1 MKVFLM
7 TNKLIVFDLDGV
19 LVDSKTIHFDAL
31 NTALKKVDLS
41 YVITEE
47 EQQNIYEGLPTKEK
61 LNLLNKNKG
70 LPKDKFDYIW
80 KVKQEI
86 TSTMFLNI
94 PQDKDLIKLL
104 TIIKNNNIH
113 IAVAS
118 NSIKKTLLECLA
130 GLGIIEMIDY
140 VISNEDVKR
149 PKPHPEMYW
158 KAMSYFGVIA
168 DETVIFEDSLVGK
181 LAARDSKANLI
192 EVKNRRD
199 LTEDKINKAI
209 SILQSDKGTWK
220 DQGLNVL
227 IPMAGLGS
235 RFKDAGYVFP
245 KPLVE
250 VDGKPMIQAVV
261 ESLGINAKY
270 TYIVQKEHYDKY
282 NMSYLLNLITPECN
296 IVQVDSLTEGA
307 AATCLLA
314 SKYIDTEKPLIMANS
329 DQIVEWN
336 SRQFIYDLMTK
347 NADGGIA
354 TFRSTHPKWSYAKI
368 DNDGLVIEV
377 AEKKPISDIA
387 TVGIYYWKHGSDFVK
402 YAKQMIDKDI
412 RTNNEFYVCPV
423 FNEAILDNKRIF
435 TNDIKKMWGVGTP
448 EDLNFYLLNK
458 KAQ

>member
-1 MKVFLM
+1 M
-7 TNKLIVFDLDGV
+7 NKLIVFDLDGV

-31 NTALKKVDLS
+31 NDALRALNPD
-41 YVITEE
+41 YVITQK
-47 EQQNIYEGLPTKEK
+47 EQENIYEGLPTKAK
-61 LNLLNKNKG
+61 LSLLNKYKG
-70 LPKDKFDYIW
+70 LPEERFDSVW
-80 KVKQEI
+80 RLKQDI
-86 TSTMFLNI
+86 TSMMFSNI
-94 PQDKDLIKLL
+94 PEDKELIRLL
-104 TIIKNNNIH
+104 TIIKDNKIN

-118 NSIKKTLLECLA
+118 NSIHNTVFDCLD
-130 GLGIIEMIDY
+130 GLGITDL
-140 VISNEDVKR
+140 VDHVVSNEDVKH

-181 LAARDSKANLI
+181 LAARDSKATLI
-192 EVKNRRD
+192 EIKNRAD

-209 SILQSDKGTWK
+209 SLLQSGRGTWK

-261 ESLGINAKY
+261 ESLGVNAQY
-270 TYIVQKEHYDKY
+270 TYIVQKEHYEKY
-282 NMSYLLNLITPECN
+282 NLLYLLNLITPNCN
-296 IVQVDSLTEGA
+296 IVQVDGVTEGA
-307 AATCLLA
+307 AVTCLLA
-314 SKYIDTEKPLIMANS
+314 TEYIDNDSPLIMANS

-336 SRQFIYDLMTK
+336 SRQFVYDLMTK

-354 TFRSTHPKWSYAKI
+354 TFKSTHPKWSYAKI
-368 DNDGLVIEV
+368 DQAGLVTEV

-402 YAKQMIDKDI
+402 YAKQMIEKNI

-423 FNEAILDNKRIF
+423 FNEAIADKKRIF
-435 TNDIKKMWGVGTP
+435 TSDIKKMWGVGTP
-448 EDLNFYLLNK
+448 EDLNYYLSSRDIK
-458 KAQ
+458 

>member
-1 MKVFLM
+1 MS

-31 NTALKKVDLS
+31 NDALRALNPD
-41 YVITEE
+41 YVITQE
-47 EQQNIYEGLPTKEK
+47 EQENIYEGLPTKAK
-61 LNLLNKNKG
+61 LSLLNKYKG
-70 LPKDKFDYIW
+70 LPEERFDSVW
-80 KVKQEI
+80 RLKQDI
-86 TSTMFLNI
+86 TSMMFSNI
-94 PQDKDLIKLL
+94 PEDKELIRLL
-104 TIIKNNNIH
+104 TIIKDSKIN

-118 NSIKKTLLECLA
+118 NSIHNTVFDCLE
-130 GLGIIEMIDY
+130 GLGIVQLIDH
-140 VISNEDVKR
+140 VVSNEDVKH

-181 LAARDSKANLI
+181 LAARDSKATLI
-192 EVKNRRD
+192 EIKNRAD

-209 SILQSDKGTWK
+209 SLLQSGKGTWK

-261 ESLGINAKY
+261 ESLGVNATY
-270 TYIVQKEHYDKY
+270 TYIVQKEHYEKY
-282 NMSYLLNLITPECN
+282 NLSYLLNLITPNCN
-296 IVQVDSLTEGA
+296 IVQVDGVTEGA
-307 AATCLLA
+307 AVTCLLA
-314 SKYIDTEKPLIMANS
+314 REYIDNDSPLIMANS

-354 TFRSTHPKWSYAKI
+354 TFKSTHPKWSYAKI
-368 DNDGLVIEV
+368 DQNGLVTEV

-387 TVGIYYWKHGSDFVK
+387 TVGIYYWKHGSDFIK
-402 YAKQMIDKDI
+402 YAQQMIEKDI

-423 FNEAILDNKRIF
+423 FNEAIADNKRVF
-435 TNDIKKMWGVGTP
+435 TSDIKKMWGVGTP
-448 EDLNFYLLNK
+448 EDLSYYLSNK
-458 KAQ
+458 DSN

>member
-1 MKVFLM
+1 MM
-7 TNKLIVFDLDGV
+7 NKLIVFDLDGV

-31 NTALKKVDLS
+31 NDALRALNPN
-41 YVITEE
+41 YVITKD
-47 EQQNIYEGLPTKEK
+47 EQENIYEGLPTKAK
-61 LNLLNKNKG
+61 LSLLNKYKG
-70 LPKDKFDYIW
+70 LPEERFDSVW
-80 KVKQEI
+80 RLKQDI
-86 TSTMFLNI
+86 TSMMFSNI
-94 PQDKDLIKLL
+94 PEDKELIRLL
-104 TIIKNNNIH
+104 QIIKDNKIN

-118 NSIKKTLLECLA
+118 NSISRTVFDCLE
-130 GLGIIEMIDY
+130 GLGIIGLVDH
-140 VISNEDVKR
+140 VVSNEDVKH

-158 KAMSYFGVIA
+158 KAMSHFGVIA

-181 LAARDSKANLI
+181 LAARDSKATLI
-192 EVKNRRD
+192 EIKNRAD
-199 LTEDKINKAI
+199 LTEEKINKAI
-209 SILQSDKGTWK
+209 SLLQSAKGTWK

-261 ESLGINAKY
+261 ESLGVNAQY
-270 TYIVQKEHYDKY
+270 TYIVQKEHYEKY
-282 NMSYLLNLITPECN
+282 NLSYLLNLITPNCN
-296 IVQVDSLTEGA
+296 IVQVDGITEGA
-307 AATCLLA
+307 AVTCLLA
-314 SKYIDTEKPLIMANS
+314 REYIDNESPLIMANS

-354 TFRSTHPKWSYAKI
+354 TFKSTHPKWSYAKI
-368 DNDGLVIEV
+368 DQNGLVTEV

-402 YAKQMIDKDI
+402 YAQQMIEKDI

-423 FNEAILDNKRIF
+423 FNEAIADNKRVF
-435 TNDIKKMWGVGTP
+435 TTDIKKMWGVGTP
-448 EDLNFYLLNK
+448 EDLNHYLSNRG
-458 KAQ
+458 AN

>member
-1 MKVFLM
+1 M
-7 TNKLIVFDLDGV
+7 NKLIVFDLDGV

-31 NTALKKVDLS
+31 NDALRALNPN
-41 YVITEE
+41 YVITKD
-47 EQQNIYEGLPTKEK
+47 EQENIYEGLPTKAK
-61 LNLLNKNKG
+61 LSLLNKYKG
-70 LPKDKFDYIW
+70 LPEERFDSVW
-80 KVKQEI
+80 RLKQDI
-86 TSTMFLNI
+86 TSMMFSNI
-94 PQDKDLIKLL
+94 PEDRELIRLL
-104 TIIKNNNIH
+104 KIIKDNKIN

-118 NSIKKTLLECLA
+118 NSISRTVFDCLE
-130 GLGIIEMIDY
+130 GLGIINLVDH
-140 VISNEDVKR
+140 VVSNEDVKH

-181 LAARDSKANLI
+181 LAARDSKATLI
-192 EVKNRRD
+192 EIKNRAD

-209 SILQSDKGTWK
+209 SLLQSGKGTWK

-261 ESLGINAKY
+261 ESLGVSAQY
-270 TYIVQKEHYDKY
+270 TYIVQKEHYEKY
-282 NMSYLLNLITPECN
+282 NLSYLLNLITPNCN
-296 IVQVDSLTEGA
+296 IVQVDGITEGA
-307 AATCLLA
+307 AVTCLLA
-314 SKYIDTEKPLIMANS
+314 REYIDNESPLIMANS

-354 TFRSTHPKWSYAKI
+354 TFKSTHPKWSYAKI
-368 DNDGLVIEV
+368 DQNGLVTEV

-402 YAKQMIDKDI
+402 YAHQMIEKDI

-423 FNEAILDNKRIF
+423 FNEAIADNKRIF
-435 TNDIKKMWGVGTP
+435 TSDIKKMWGVGTP
-448 EDLNFYLLNK
+448 EDLSYYLSNK
-458 KAQ
+458 DTN

>member
-1 MKVFLM
+1 M
-7 TNKLIVFDLDGV
+7 NKLIVFDLDGV

-31 NTALKKVDLS
+31 NDALRALNPD
-41 YVITEE
+41 YVITQE
-47 EQQNIYEGLPTKEK
+47 EQENIYEGLPTKAK
-61 LNLLNKNKG
+61 LSLLNKYKG
-70 LPKDKFDYIW
+70 LPEERFDSIW
-80 KVKQEI
+80 RLKQDI
-86 TSTMFLNI
+86 TSMMFSNI
-94 PQDKDLIKLL
+94 QEDKELIRLL
-104 TIIKNNNIH
+104 TIIKDNRIN

-118 NSIKKTLLECLA
+118 NSIHNTVFDCLD
-130 GLGIIEMIDY
+130 GLGITDL
-140 VISNEDVKR
+140 VDHVVSNEDVKN

-181 LAARDSKANLI
+181 LAARDSKATLI
-192 EVKNRRD
+192 EIKNRAD

-209 SILQSDKGTWK
+209 SLLQSGRGTWI

-261 ESLGINAKY
+261 ESLGLNAQY
-270 TYIVQKEHYDKY
+270 TYIVQKEHYEKY
-282 NMSYLLNLITPECN
+282 NLSYLLNLITPNCN
-296 IVQVDSLTEGA
+296 IVQVDGVTEGA
-307 AATCLLA
+307 AVTCLLA
-314 SKYIDTEKPLIMANS
+314 TEYIDNDSPLIMANS

-336 SRQFIYDLMTK
+336 SRQFVYDLMTK

-354 TFRSTHPKWSYAKI
+354 TFKSTHPKWSYAKI
-368 DNDGLVIEV
+368 DQAGLVTEV

-402 YAKQMIDKDI
+402 YAKQMIKKDI

-423 FNEAILDNKRIF
+423 FNEAIADNKRIF
-435 TNDIKKMWGVGTP
+435 TSDIKKMWGVGTP
-448 EDLNFYLLNK
+448 EDLNYYLSSRDIK
-458 KAQ
+458 

>member
-1 MKVFLM
+1 M
-7 TNKLIVFDLDGV
+7 NKLIVFDLDGV

-31 NTALKKVDLS
+31 NDALRALNPD
-41 YVITEE
+41 YVITQE
-47 EQQNIYEGLPTKEK
+47 EQENIYEGLPTKAK
-61 LNLLNKNKG
+61 LSLLNKYKG
-70 LPKDKFDYIW
+70 LPEERFDSVW
-80 KVKQEI
+80 RLKQDI
-86 TSTMFLNI
+86 TSMMFSNI
-94 PQDKDLIKLL
+94 PEDKELIRLL
-104 TIIKNNNIH
+104 TIIKDNKIN

-118 NSIKKTLLECLA
+118 NSIHNTVFDCLE
-130 GLGIIEMIDY
+130 GLGIINLVDH
-140 VISNEDVKR
+140 VVSNEDVKH

-168 DETVIFEDSLVGK
+168 EETVIFEDSLVGK
-181 LAARDSKANLI
+181 LAARDSKATLI
-192 EVKNRRD
+192 EIKNRAD

-209 SILQSDKGTWK
+209 SLLQSGRGTWK

-261 ESLGINAKY
+261 ESLGVNAKY
-270 TYIVQKEHYDKY
+270 TYIVQKEHYEKY
-282 NMSYLLNLITPECN
+282 NLSYLLNLITPNCN
-296 IVQVDSLTEGA
+296 IVQVDGVTEGA
-307 AATCLLA
+307 AVTCLLA
-314 SKYIDTEKPLIMANS
+314 TEYIDNDKPLIMANS

-354 TFRSTHPKWSYAKI
+354 TFKSTHPKWSYAKI
-368 DNDGLVIEV
+368 DQTGMVTEV

-402 YAKQMIDKDI
+402 YAKQMIKKDI

-423 FNEAILDNKRIF
+423 FNEAIADEKRVF
-435 TNDIKKMWGVGTP
+435 TSNIEKMWGIGTP
-448 EDLNFYLLNK
+448 EDLQYYLSSRGLK
-458 KAQ
+458 

>member
-1 MKVFLM
+1 M
-7 TNKLIVFDLDGV
+7 TSLIVFDLDGV

-31 NTALKKVDLS
+31 NDALRALS
-41 YVITEE
+41 PDYIITKE
-47 EQQNIYEGLPTKEK
+47 EQENIYEGLPTKAK
-61 LNLLNKNKG
+61 LSLLNKYKG
-70 LPKDKFDYIW
+70 LPEESFDSVW
-80 KVKQEI
+80 RLKQDI
-86 TSTMFLNI
+86 TSTMFSNI
-94 PQDKDLIKLL
+94 PEDKELIGLL
-104 TIIKNNNIH
+104 TIIKDNKIN

-118 NSIKKTLLECLA
+118 NSIRNTVFDCLE
-130 GLGIIEMIDY
+130 GLGIVHLIDH
-140 VISNEDVKR
+140 VVSNEDVKH

-181 LAARDSKANLI
+181 LAARDSKATLI
-192 EVKNRRD
+192 EIKNRAD

-209 SILQSDKGTWK
+209 SLLQSGKGTWK

-261 ESLGINAKY
+261 ESIGVNATY
-270 TYIVQKEHYDKY
+270 TYIVQKEHYEKY
-282 NMSYLLNLITPECN
+282 NLSYLLNLITPDCN
-296 IVQVDSLTEGA
+296 IVQVDGITEGA
-307 AATCLLA
+307 AVTCLLA
-314 SKYIDTEKPLIMANS
+314 KEYIDNESPLILANS

-354 TFRSTHPKWSYAKI
+354 TFESTHPKWSYAKV
-368 DNDGLVIEV
+368 NSDGLVTEV
-377 AEKKPISDIA
+377 AEKKPISNIA

-402 YAKQMIDKDI
+402 YAEQMIDKDI

-423 FNEAILDNKRIF
+423 FNEAIADNKRVF
-435 TNDIKKMWGVGTP
+435 ASNIKKMWGIGTP
-448 EDLNFYLLNK
+448 EDLNNYNYRRDND
-458 KAQ
+458 

>member
-1 MKVFLM
+1 MM
-7 TNKLIVFDLDGV
+7 NKLIVFDLDGV

-31 NTALKKVDLS
+31 NDALRALNPN
-41 YVITEE
+41 YVITKD
-47 EQQNIYEGLPTKEK
+47 EQENIYEGLPTKAK
-61 LNLLNKNKG
+61 LSLLNKYKG
-70 LPKDKFDYIW
+70 LPEERFDSVW
-80 KVKQEI
+80 RLKQDI
-86 TSTMFLNI
+86 TSMMFSNI
-94 PQDKDLIKLL
+94 PEDRELIRLL
-104 TIIKNNNIH
+104 KIIKDNKIN

-118 NSIKKTLLECLA
+118 NSISRTVFDCLE
-130 GLGIIEMIDY
+130 GLGIINLVDH
-140 VISNEDVKR
+140 VVSNEDVKH

-181 LAARDSKANLI
+181 LAARDSKATLI
-192 EVKNRRD
+192 EIKNRAD

-209 SILQSDKGTWK
+209 SLLQFGKGTWK

-235 RFKDAGYVFP
+235 RFRDAGYVFP

-261 ESLGINAKY
+261 ESLGVSAQY
-270 TYIVQKEHYDKY
+270 TYIVQKEHYEKY
-282 NMSYLLNLITPECN
+282 NLSYLLNLITPNCN
-296 IVQVDSLTEGA
+296 IVQVDGITEGA
-307 AATCLLA
+307 AVTCLLA
-314 SKYIDTEKPLIMANS
+314 REYIDNESPLIMANS

-354 TFRSTHPKWSYAKI
+354 TFKSTHPKWSYAKI
-368 DNDGLVIEV
+368 DQNGLVTEV

-402 YAKQMIDKDI
+402 YAHQMIEKDI

-423 FNEAILDNKRIF
+423 FNEAIADSKRIF
-435 TNDIKKMWGVGTP
+435 TSDIKKMWGVGTP
-448 EDLNFYLLNK
+448 EDLSYYLSNK
-458 KAQ
+458 DTN

>member
-1 MKVFLM
+1 M
-7 TNKLIVFDLDGV
+7 TSLIVFDLDGV

-31 NTALKKVDLS
+31 NDALRALS
-41 YVITEE
+41 PDYIITKE
-47 EQQNIYEGLPTKEK
+47 EQENIYEGLPTKDK
-61 LNLLNKNKG
+61 LSLLNKYKD
-70 LPKDKFDYIW
+70 LPEESFYSVW
-80 KVKQEI
+80 RLKQDI
-86 TSTMFLNI
+86 TSTMFSNI
-94 PQDKDLIKLL
+94 PEDKELIRLL
-104 TIIKNNNIH
+104 TIIKDNKIN

-118 NSIKKTLLECLA
+118 NSIRNTVFDCLE
-130 GLGIIEMIDY
+130 GLGIVHLIDH
-140 VISNEDVKR
+140 VVSNEDVKH

-181 LAARDSKANLI
+181 LAARDSKATLI
-192 EVKNRRD
+192 EIKNRAD

-209 SILQSDKGTWK
+209 SLLQSGKGTWK

-261 ESLGINAKY
+261 ESIGVNATY
-270 TYIVQKEHYDKY
+270 TYIVQKEHYEKY
-282 NMSYLLNLITPECN
+282 NLSYLLNLITPDCN
-296 IVQVDSLTEGA
+296 IVQVGGVTEGA
-307 AATCLLA
+307 AVTCLLA
-314 SKYIDTEKPLIMANS
+314 KEYIDNESPLILANS

-354 TFRSTHPKWSYAKI
+354 TFESTHPKWSYAKV
-368 DNDGLVIEV
+368 NSDGLVTEV
-377 AEKKPISDIA
+377 AEKKPISNIA

-402 YAKQMIDKDI
+402 YAEQMIDKDI

-423 FNEAILDNKRIF
+423 FNEAIADNKRVF
-435 TNDIKKMWGVGTP
+435 ASNIKKMWGIGTP
-448 EDLNFYLLNK
+448 EDLNNYNYRRDND
-458 KAQ
+458 

>member
-1 MKVFLM
+1 M
-7 TNKLIVFDLDGV
+7 NKLIAFDLDGV

-31 NTALKKVDLS
+31 NDALRSLDIS
-41 YVITEE
+41 YVITKE
-47 EQQNIYEGLPTKEK
+47 EQENIYEGLPTKAK
-61 LNLLNKNKG
+61 LSLLNKYKG
-70 LPKDKFDYIW
+70 LPEEMFDSVWSI
-80 KVKQEI
+80 KQEI
-86 TSTMFLNI
+86 TSTMFSNI
-94 PQDKDLIKLL
+94 PEDKDLVRLL
-104 TIIKNNNIH
+104 TMIKDNNIN

-118 NSIKKTLLECLA
+118 NSISKTVIDCLKS
-130 GLGIIEMIDY
+130 LGVLNLVDH
-140 VISNEDVKR
+140 VVSNEDVKN

-158 KAMSYFGVIA
+158 QAMSHFGVIA

-192 EVKNRRD
+192 EIKNRTD

-209 SILQSDKGTWK
+209 SLLKYSGATWK

-261 ESLGINAKY
+261 ESLGVKAKY
-270 TYIVQKEHYDKY
+270 TYIVQKEHYEKY
-282 NMSYLLNLITPECN
+282 NLSYLLNLITPECN
-296 IVQVDSLTEGA
+296 IVQVDGVTEGA
-307 AATCLLA
+307 AVTCLLA
-314 SKYIDTEKPLIMANS
+314 KEYIDSESPLIMANS

-354 TFRSTHPKWSYAKI
+354 TFKSTHPKWSYARVD
-368 DNDGLVIEV
+368 DNGLVVEV

-402 YAKQMIDKDI
+402 YSEQMIDKNI

-435 TNDIKKMWGVGTP
+435 TSDIKKMWGVGTP
-448 EDLNFYLLNK
+448 EDLNYYLSNRVSH
-458 KAQ
+458 

>member
-1 MKVFLM
+1 MS

-31 NTALKKVDLS
+31 NDALRALNPD
-41 YVITEE
+41 YVITQE
-47 EQQNIYEGLPTKEK
+47 EQENIYEGLPTKAK
-61 LNLLNKNKG
+61 LSLLNKYKG
-70 LPKDKFDYIW
+70 LPEERFDSVW
-80 KVKQEI
+80 RLKQDI
-86 TSTMFLNI
+86 TSMMFSNI
-94 PQDKDLIKLL
+94 PEDKELIRLL
-104 TIIKNNNIH
+104 TIIKDNKIN

-118 NSIKKTLLECLA
+118 NSIHNTVFDCLE
-130 GLGIIEMIDY
+130 GLGIINLVDH
-140 VISNEDVKR
+140 VVSNEDVKH

-181 LAARDSKANLI
+181 LAARDSKATLI
-192 EVKNRRD
+192 EIKNRAD

-209 SILQSDKGTWK
+209 SLLQSGRGTWK

-261 ESLGINAKY
+261 ESLGVNAKY
-270 TYIVQKEHYDKY
+270 TYIVQKEHYEKY
-282 NMSYLLNLITPECN
+282 NLSYLLNLITPNCN
-296 IVQVDSLTEGA
+296 IVQVDGVTEGA
-307 AATCLLA
+307 AVTCLLA
-314 SKYIDTEKPLIMANS
+314 TEYIDNDSPLIMANS

-354 TFRSTHPKWSYAKI
+354 TFKSTHPKWSYAKI
-368 DNDGLVIEV
+368 DQTGLVTEV

-402 YAKQMIDKDI
+402 YAKQMIEKDI

-423 FNEAILDNKRIF
+423 FNEAIADNKRVF
-435 TNDIKKMWGVGTP
+435 TSDIRKMWGVGTP
-448 EDLNFYLLNK
+448 EDLSYYLSNK
-458 KAQ
+458 DSN

>member
-1 MKVFLM
+1 M
-7 TNKLIVFDLDGV
+7 TSLIVFDLDGV

-31 NTALKKVDLS
+31 NDALRALS
-41 YVITEE
+41 PDYIITKE
-47 EQQNIYEGLPTKEK
+47 EQENIYEGLPTKAK
-61 LNLLNKNKG
+61 LSLLNKYKG
-70 LPKDKFDYIW
+70 LPEESFDSVW
-80 KVKQEI
+80 RLKQDI
-86 TSTMFLNI
+86 TSTMFSNI
-94 PQDKDLIKLL
+94 PEDKELIRLL
-104 TIIKNNNIH
+104 TIIKDNKIN

-118 NSIKKTLLECLA
+118 NSIRNTVFDCLE
-130 GLGIIEMIDY
+130 GLGIVHLIDH
-140 VISNEDVKR
+140 VVSNEDVKH

-168 DETVIFEDSLVGK
+168 DETVIFEDSLIGK
-181 LAARDSKANLI
+181 LAARDSKATLI
-192 EVKNRRD
+192 EIKNRAD

-209 SILQSDKGTWK
+209 SLLQSGKGTWK

-261 ESLGINAKY
+261 ESIGVNATY
-270 TYIVQKEHYDKY
+270 TYIVQKEHYEKY
-282 NMSYLLNLITPECN
+282 NLSYLLNLITPDCN
-296 IVQVDSLTEGA
+296 IVQVEGITEGA
-307 AATCLLA
+307 AVTCLLA
-314 SKYIDTEKPLIMANS
+314 KEYIDNQSPLILANS

-354 TFRSTHPKWSYAKI
+354 TFESTHPKWSYAKV
-368 DNDGLVIEV
+368 NSDGLVTEV

-402 YAKQMIDKDI
+402 YAEQMIDKDI

-423 FNEAILDNKRIF
+423 FNEAIADNKRVF
-435 TNDIKKMWGVGTP
+435 ASNIKKMWGIGTP
-448 EDLNFYLLNK
+448 EDLNNYNYRRDND
-458 KAQ
+458 

>member
-1 MKVFLM
+1 M
-7 TNKLIVFDLDGV
+7 TSLIVFDLDGV

-31 NTALKKVDLS
+31 NDALRALNPD
-41 YVITEE
+41 YVITKE
-47 EQQNIYEGLPTKEK
+47 EQENIYEGLPTKAK
-61 LNLLNKNKG
+61 LSLLNKYKD
-70 LPKDKFDYIW
+70 LPEESFDSVW
-80 KVKQEI
+80 RLKQDI
-86 TSTMFLNI
+86 TSMMFSNI
-94 PQDKDLIKLL
+94 PEDKELIRLL
-104 TIIKNNNIH
+104 TIIKDNKIN

-118 NSIKKTLLECLA
+118 NSIHNTVFDCLE
-130 GLGIIEMIDY
+130 GLGIVELIDH
-140 VISNEDVKR
+140 VVSNEDVKH

-181 LAARDSKANLI
+181 LAARDSKATLI
-192 EVKNRRD
+192 EIKNRAD

-209 SILQSDKGTWK
+209 SLLQSGKGTWK

-261 ESLGINAKY
+261 ESIGINATY
-270 TYIVQKEHYDKY
+270 TYIVQKEHYEKY
-282 NMSYLLNLITPECN
+282 NLSYLLNLITPDCN
-296 IVQVDSLTEGA
+296 IVQVDGITEGA
-307 AATCLLA
+307 AVTCLLA
-314 SKYIDTEKPLIMANS
+314 KEYIDNESPLILANS

-336 SRQFIYDLMTK
+336 SRKFIYELMTK

-354 TFRSTHPKWSYAKI
+354 TFESTHPKWSYAKV
-368 DNDGLVIEV
+368 NSDGLVTEV
-377 AEKKPISDIA
+377 AEKKPISNIA

-402 YAKQMIDKDI
+402 YAEQMINKDI

-423 FNEAILDNKRIF
+423 FNEAIADNKRVF
-435 TNDIKKMWGVGTP
+435 VSNIKKMWGVGTP
-448 EDLNFYLLNK
+448 EDLNNYNYRRDND
-458 KAQ
+458 